1 MSTKDKE
8 YTASDI
14 SVLSDRDHC
23 RLRTG
28 IYLGSTEMTSFE
40 VPMFEKNDIL
50 IKQKDFI
57 PALFKSFNEIT
68 DNAVDE
74 LTQLT
79 KKDKKISIYHDT
91 VLNKLRVSDNGRGVP
106 IDLHP
111 QTGKYTPET
120 VFTEL
125 RSGRNFNDDEKS
137 SGVIG
142 TNGVGS
148 SAVAM
153 LSESFNVAIKRD
165 GKFYEQNYRDGISK
179 IDEPS
184 INTYKGKD
192 TGTSIEFKFDT
203 TLKQFASTELD
214 AELIAN
220 RVVEIALNNP
230 EIEIS
235 YSRKQLDEIGEE
247 EQISETYHF
256 KGGLGEYIKSVSDSY
271 FEFKYDD
278 PEFTARY
285 YVILD
290 KYQGIDEKIF
300 VYVNSS
306 LLFEGGTAAHIFFN
320 TFFSSAVDKLK
331 SEAKKR
337 KIEINKNDIRQNL
350 MVVADVKMKNPR
362 YDNQSKTR
370 LISNEIKKH
379 IDKMI
384 LDQIGKFLSSH
395 KEWVDDVLARA
406 EFRQRI
412 SDMAEV
418 KKGQRK
424 KRGKI
429 AKLVD
434 CYSTDRSI
442 CSIAFSEG
450 DCVRYDTLIKTAYG
464 DKLISDVRVGE
475 EVITHTGEFKKIV
488 VNDSVEKEEWLISTN
503 LGELSFSENHKHPV
517 WNIELG
523 LMEIVKTHELDI
535 SKHKFMRLKERIE

>member
-247 EQISETYHF
+247 E
-256 KGGLGEYIKSVSDSY
+256 
-271 FEFKYDD
+271 
-278 PEFTARY
+278 
-285 YVILD
+285 
-290 KYQGIDEKIF
+290 
-300 VYVNSS
+300 
-306 LLFEGGTAAHIFFN
+306 
-320 TFFSSAVDKLK
+320 
-331 SEAKKR
+331 
-337 KIEINKNDIRQNL
+337 
-350 MVVADVKMKNPR
+350 
-362 YDNQSKTR
+362 
-370 LISNEIKKH
+370 
-379 IDKMI
+379 
-384 LDQIGKFLSSH
+384 
-395 KEWVDDVLARA
+395 
-406 EFRQRI
+406 
-412 SDMAEV
+412 
-418 KKGQRK
+418 
-424 KRGKI
+424 
-429 AKLVD
+429 
-434 CYSTDRSI
+434 
-442 CSIAFSEG
+442 
-450 DCVRYDTLIKTAYG
+450 
-464 DKLISDVRVGE
+464 
-475 EVITHTGEFKKIV
+475 
-488 VNDSVEKEEWLISTN
+488 
-503 LGELSFSENHKHPV
+503 
-517 WNIELG
+517 
-523 LMEIVKTHELDI
+523 
-535 SKHKFMRLKERIE
+535 